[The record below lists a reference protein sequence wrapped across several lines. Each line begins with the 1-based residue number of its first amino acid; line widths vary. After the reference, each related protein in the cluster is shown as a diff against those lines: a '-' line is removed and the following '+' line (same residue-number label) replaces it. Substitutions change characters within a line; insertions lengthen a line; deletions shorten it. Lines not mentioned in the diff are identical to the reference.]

1 MKFTLKGKALIVL
14 HDDNIIGVD
23 SENKTEKIIIE
34 IIEEEI
40 IDKWLFL
47 EFQTGNWET
56 FTTEQLDLVDN
67 KITYVLPNSLLKKGY
82 LQMQLVARYLDDYI
96 WKSYVIKLVV
106 NESINASDNL
116 PEQYPEFIV
125 TVLEQLSILNTEM
138 EETNG
143 RLTVLNDT
151 TVKKRLST
159 LPTAQGRDNALIY
172 VDDNGVDSK
181 ISIDELGKRI
191 IATNSSTNEL
201 GQYVFKE
208 IGGN

>member
-1 MKFTLKGKALIVL
+1 MKFTLKGKSLNIL
-14 HDDNIIGVD
+14 HDNNIIGVD
-23 SENKTEKIIIE
+23 SENKTEEIVIE
-34 IIEEEI
+34 IKEEEI

-106 NESINASDNL
+106 TESINASDNL

-138 EETNG
+138 ETTQS
-143 RLTVLNDT
+143 RLNILDNA
-151 TVKKRLST
+151 TVKKRLNT

>member
-1 MKFTLKGKALIVL
+1 MKFTLKGKSLNIL
-14 HDDNIIGVD
+14 HDNNIIGVD
-23 SENKTEKIIIE
+23 SENKTEEIVIE
-34 IIEEEI
+34 IKEEEI

-106 NESINASDNL
+106 TESINASDNL

-125 TVLEQLSILNTEM
+125 TVLDQLSILNTEM

-143 RLTVLNDT
+143 RLTNLEDN
-151 TVKKRLST
+151 TVKKRLNT